1 MTTYAVLEIAEN
13 VFNVGSGFTKLDMR
27 GFTLN
32 KIKKIVESI
41 EEKMDI
47 ILRTPLK
54 IALDYLTS
62 ATTLL
67 MQDIYEDAY
76 DKLETVEMEATR
88 AFHYISQDEKSTG
101 NLRECISAL
110 KLLVFSKLMRYSYDK
125 EKKVFLPYRILKR
138 NVKLA
143 ICEELE
149 KLVNDCLEQSEMVKN
164 SKWFLSKSKE
174 TKITDSVDLILTM
187 TYPYISEGK
196 GWTSFTTEIAED
208 SLTSVEV
215 TVKPQYVPSGE
226 EDETEV
232 IIGTRKGEV
241 SCPIRVKMWRT
252 RGCVVLSSPF
262 CKDKIKFSSLEDEV
276 SKTVE
281 VQGTLPTLV
290 ISSLGVTAEGWAGKT
305 FGQYEYRGLH
315 NGYPSYRQRHS
326 LHTSTELL
334 YYIYRGNHNNWW
346 VGWCLGQEDGDLYN
360 ESTSYLGNDWSFRM
374 LSCVFMCYH
383 VCSVPQSGWRCYD
396 GDWRDD
402 PQLTVVP
409 GELDSCETVT
419 ISGAD
424 KYQRC
429 NGDYVTTGQYS
440 RGVRVFKHSSRDL
453 YLCCMP
459 GNSYWWVT
467 DHIEDK
473 GPALYSHIEHHLQIL
488 ILI

>member
-76 DKLETVEMEATR
+76 DKLGTVEMEATR

-252 RGCVVLSSPF
+252 RSCVVLSSPF

-281 VQGTLPTLV
+281 VQGTLPTLI

-360 ESTSYLGNDWSFRM
+360 ESTSYLGNDWSFSM
-374 LSCVFMCYH
+374 LSCVIMCVHVLSCVFICVHVLSCVFMCYH
-383 VCSVPQSGWRCYD
+383 VCSYVIMCYHVLSCVFMCYHVCSSVIMCVQCPSLA
-396 GDWRDD
+396 GDVM
-402 PQLTVVP
+402 TGT
-409 GELDSCETVT
+409 GEMTPS
-419 ISGAD
+419 
-424 KYQRC
+424 
-429 NGDYVTTGQYS
+429 
-440 RGVRVFKHSSRDL
+440 
-453 YLCCMP
+453 
-459 GNSYWWVT
+459 
-467 DHIEDK
+467 
-473 GPALYSHIEHHLQIL
+473 
-488 ILI
+488 